1 MQPEKLQIQLTQKQ
15 KILRNK
21 FLDRNIT
28 EILYW
33 GWARWWKSRGV
44 CEIITMTCINREW
57 IVRLVWREERDDL
70 RKTTLTTLIKVLNR
84 HWLVAWTDYT
94 LNLQTKELK
103 FFNGSKV
110 LFVPLKQQPSD
121 PEFNW
126 LGSYEIT
133 YGFVDEAQQVSRKA
147 IDIILSRCTEK
158 IKEYDLVGKIIM
170 TCNPMKCHLYND
182 FIKPWMNNELPFDRV
197 FIPSL
202 YKDNPYI
209 DHKKYEESLK
219 RADKITKERLLKG
232 NREYDDDPTKLY
244 SYDDICDLFTNKGE
258 KWEHYITSDIARLG
272 SDKTVVIVWDWWIGK
287 VFSYTKNKTTH
298 TAAIIK
304 QLQYQYDVKNSNT
317 ICDEDWVGWWVVDM
331 LECKWF
337 VNNSSPILSDKD
349 KEIRNYKNLKDQCY
363 FELEPIISSWKIRLE
378 VDNDTIKETIIEELD
393 VIKQKNPDKW
403 WKLQILTKEEIK
415 QLINRSPDFADS
427 IAMRMYFELN
437 KKPDPTIYFIKI
449 WS

>member
-1 MQPEKLQIQLTQKQ
+1 MQPEKLQIPLTEKQ

-44 CEIITMTCINREW
+44 CEIITMTCLNKEW
-57 IVRLVWREERDDL
+57 IVRLVWREEWDDL

-110 LFVPLKQQPSD
+110 IFVPLKQQPSD

-158 IKEYDLVGKIIM
+158 VKEYDLVGKIIM

-182 FIKPWMNNELPFDRV
+182 FIKPNKEWTLPFDRV
-197 FIPSL
+197 FISSL

-219 RADKITKERLLKG
+219 RADKVTKERLLKG
-232 NREYDDDPTKLY
+232 NWEYDDDPTKLY
-244 SYDDICDLFTNKGE
+244 EYDDICDLFTNSWE
-258 KWEHYITSDIARLG
+258 NWEHYITSDIARLWD
-272 SDKTVVIVWDWWIGK
+272 DKTVVIVRDWWIWK
-287 VFSYTKNKTTH
+287 VFSYTKNRTTE
-298 TAAIIK
+298 TSNIIRW
-304 QLQYQYDVKNSNT
+304 LQKQYDVKNSNT
-317 ICDEDWVGWWVVDM
+317 ICDEDWVGWWVVDQ
-331 LECKWF
+331 LGCKWF

-363 FELEPIISSWKIRLE
+363 FELEPIISSWKMRLE
-378 VDNDTIKETIIEELD
+378 VDNDNSKETIIEELD

-427 IAMRMYFELN
+427 IAMRMWFELN
-437 KKPDPTIYFIKI
+437 KQPEPTIYFI
-449 WS
+449 